1 MLYVTQFVRGKLT
14 LKYAGK
20 HNFFS
25 SKRRQ
30 TRIYTDKYIYKKQSR
45 IFFKIMNES
54 FKFTSS
60 KC

>member
-30 TRIYTDKYIYKKQSR
+30 TRIYTDTYIKKW
-45 IFFKIMNES
+45 
-54 FKFTSS
+54 
-60 KC
+60 